1 MRNEIVS
8 VNGTDYVRKNRAVAK
23 ALWECGFT
31 VWMCPSNQHP
41 GGIIEMAQTNKSDS
55 GKAFEAVEDEFRSD
69 ACNAKRGCWIKFY
82 VLKPQHG

>member
-41 GGIIEMAQTNKSDS
+41 GGIIDMAQTNKSDS

-69 ACNAKRGCWIKFY
+69 ACNAKRGRWIKFY
-82 VLKPQHG
+82 VLQPQHG